1 MKKFT
6 WSALGV
12 AIVNS
17 AAVCA
22 SHAALADGFTFTNN
36 SPYYLYEVN
45 KDAGCPGGNYSAPI
59 KPGDTVTSTA
69 SWCGF
74 DACTTGGN
82 DEGPGFNSSG
92 CLEAAKNGAAPST
105 QGGYA
110 TWFSLSQWSGCAG
123 IAASNPYTCRLSGT
137 SFNLDFTPITQVYS
151 AGTDSGKPVSVVDA
165 KAFSGMPYRGINIS
179 GLEYDGT
186 FGDAL
191 YQKPDVPE
199 VQYFLDQGM
208 NTVRLPIRWEF
219 VLSDDA
225 NHLAESHD
233 PSNVQVNTQYMDAV
247 RDTLSKLLKGSGNAG
262 KGMKVIV
269 DLHNYMRFCNTGA
282 EEGQSNEP
290 TTVSKACRIVT
301 AAEMAYIWKTLT
313 IQLEDLLKAYPD
325 QLAFGLM
332 NEPNSDS
339 VNPIT
344 TQQVFDNEVAA
355 YQAIRGYQASNSLAK
370 NLIIFSGN
378 GWDPMHDWTSGN
390 GKVFTKEAFAKAGI
404 EVDTDNVALEMH
416 QYFDSNYSGLSS
428 TCNTYT
434 DINDF
439 ATKLNITD
447 LPQWLKDNHLRA
459 MVTEFGGS
467 ASDPTCATDMN
478 YLLDFMTS
486 NAYTADN
493 KGGFYG
499 WTAWRV
505 NRHGPASD
513 FNYLQQSNYNVYG
526 ALGTQASSPAGT
538 GITMGAAN
546 ALMQRVFAPHLVD

>member
-1 MKKFT
+1 MKKFK
-6 WSALGV
+6 WSPLCMAV
-12 AIVNS
+12 VNT

-22 SHAALADGFTFTNN
+22 SQVALADGFTFTNN

-45 KDAGCPGGNYSAPI
+45 KDAGCPGTDYSKPI

-82 DEGPGFNSSG
+82 AQGPGFNSSG
-92 CLEAAKNGAAPST
+92 CLEASQAGGAPNT

-123 IAASNPYTCRLSGT
+123 IAVTNPYTCSLTGT
-137 SFNLDFTPITQVYS
+137 SFNLNFTPITQVYS
-151 AGTDSGKPVSVVDA
+151 AGSEVGKPVTVGDA
-165 KAFSGMPYRGINIS
+165 KAFSGMPYRGVNIS

-199 VQYFLDQGM
+199 VQYFLEQGM

-219 VLSDDA
+219 VLSESSTT
-225 NHLAESHD
+225 LAEDYS
-233 PSNVQVNTQYMDAV
+233 PQNTQINTEYMKAV
-247 RDTLSKLLKGSGNAG
+247 HDTVSKLLKGSGNTG

-269 DLHNYMRFCNTGA
+269 DLHNYMRFCETGKDI
-282 EEGQSNEP
+282 GQANEP
-290 TTVSKACRIVT
+290 TNPSNVCRIVT
-301 AAEMAYIWKTLT
+301 ADEMAYIWKTLT
-313 IQLEDLLKAYPD
+313 IQLQDLLKDYPG

-339 VNPIT
+339 VNSIT

-355 YQAIRGYQASNSLAK
+355 YQAIRDYQTANDLAK

-378 GWDPMHDWTSGN
+378 NWDPMHDWTSDN
-390 GKVFTKEAFAKAGI
+390 GKVFTKTAFANAGI
-404 EVDTDNVALEMH
+404 DVDTDNVALEMH
-416 QYFDSNYSGLSS
+416 QYFDSNYSGLSA

-434 DINDF
+434 DVNDF

-467 ASDPTCATDMN
+467 VSDPVCATDMN
-478 YLLDFMTS
+478 YLLDFMTT
-486 NAYTADN
+486 NAYTTDN

-526 ALGTQASSPAGT
+526 GLGTQASSASGT

-546 ALMQRVFAPHLVD
+546 ALMTSVFAPHLVD